1 MAYHFLN
8 FWLRKIVYFN
18 WLNSIYSSNINS
30 IQFNPLTFKI
40 IQFRPSV
47 KICHIVAVSFYFC
60 QFSILLF
67 KGLHLFG
74 LDLFLFQNTLC
85 VGQFCPMFKLC
96 GREARPNIIFIH
108 TNRARKGPAQYPVW
122 GQTNIRGQPAEEWTK
137 LPSEERWGIL
147 IRNWAVSE
155 DDGHFGTF
163 VRGI

>member
-96 GREARPNIIFIH
+96 GRRPGPILSSFIQIEQGRAQPNIRCEGKRI
-108 TNRARKGPAQYPVW
+108 
-122 GQTNIRGQPAEEWTK
+122 
-137 LPSEERWGIL
+137 
-147 IRNWAVSE
+147 SE
-155 DDGHFGTF
+155 DSQPKNGQNYRPR
-163 VRGI
+163 RGGAYL